1 MDFYKNENRQNRFY
15 GLSSEASIAPELVRA
30 WPSECRFGHS
40 RGDGWPTYSE
50 QALKSK
56 RKLSSLP
63 LVFYNLHIIICRSLL
78 PLLYLKITL
87 LYLSHIEGHDRVHLR
102 MTEIAKIFRIKKTK
116 GHKNMIATNP
126 NLKSNITT
134 SSNATSN
141 DTALATDTAVK
152 PKKSKW
158 EKIVTRLDI
167 VGIIATILYYNN
179 VVNNL
184 GSDLF
189 INGSFDYFH
198 FVNTLAANTGILGIA
213 LLTFSLVTFVAIVVI
228 AINKNNKGQVGTLK
242 TTLWVLWTAIWILG
256 DSLLLIMVLFP

>member
-1 MDFYKNENRQNRFY
+1 MMDINTNKNTSTI
-15 GLSSEASIAPELVRA
+15 SS
-30 WPSECRFGHS
+30 
-40 RGDGWPTYSE
+40 GDK
-50 QALKSK
+50 A
-56 RKLSSLP
+56 
-63 LVFYNLHIIICRSLL
+63 F
-78 PLLYLKITL
+78 
-87 LYLSHIEGHDRVHLR
+87 
-102 MTEIAKIFRIKKTK
+102 
-116 GHKNMIATNP
+116 
-126 NLKSNITT
+126 
-134 SSNATSN
+134 
-141 DTALATDTAVK
+141 ATDKTEK

-167 VGIIATILYYNN
+167 VGIVATILYYNN

-184 GSDLF
+184 GSELF
-189 INGSFDYFH
+189 VNGAFDYFH